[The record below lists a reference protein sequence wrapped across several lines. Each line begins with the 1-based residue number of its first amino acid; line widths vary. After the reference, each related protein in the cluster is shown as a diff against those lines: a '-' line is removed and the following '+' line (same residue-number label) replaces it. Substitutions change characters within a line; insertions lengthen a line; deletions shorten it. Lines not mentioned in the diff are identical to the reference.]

1 MNIDYKTRKQVEL
14 DELNKVDQLIYESQN
29 EYFIEVVSD
38 YFVDSKGMKTEHL
51 HHNKILG
58 DNSVNISFI
67 TLKKIIDMYC
77 SDTSEDIFMMMNII
91 LDPIFIK
98 FYEEKEITDL
108 LNYAIFE
115 QYIAINLEDNPL
127 MQVLKEKNS
136 KYFDYT
142 INRIEHINTKLDKI
156 RIEILKKKKQ

>member
-1 MNIDYKTRKQVEL
+1 
-14 DELNKVDQLIYESQN
+14 
-29 EYFIEVVSD
+29 
-38 YFVDSKGMKTEHL
+38 
-51 HHNKILG
+51 
-58 DNSVNISFI
+58 
-67 TLKKIIDMYC
+67 
-77 SDTSEDIFMMMNII
+77 MMMNII

-98 FYEEKEITDL
+98 LYEEKEITDL

-142 INRIEHINTKLDKI
+142 INRIEYINTKLDKI
-156 RIEILKKKKQ
+156 RIEILKKKK